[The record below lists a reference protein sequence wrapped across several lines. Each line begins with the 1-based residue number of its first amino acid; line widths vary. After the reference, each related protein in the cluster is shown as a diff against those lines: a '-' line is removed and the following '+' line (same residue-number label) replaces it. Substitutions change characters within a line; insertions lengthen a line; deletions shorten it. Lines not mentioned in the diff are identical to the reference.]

1 MLQLLYAIEAEI
13 IPFEPDPGNTGVEK
27 NNMKRQA
34 LQFVAAMSATS
45 ICVSAHSAEL
55 SDTSLVYNLDDVV
68 VEATRA
74 DAKTPLAFTN
84 VKSAELAK
92 SNTGQDLPYLLQATP
107 SVITT
112 SDAGAGVGYTSIR
125 VRGTD
130 GSRINVTTNGVP
142 VNNPESHVV
151 YWVNTPDIASS
162 LKDVQIQRGAGTSTN
177 GAGAFGASINMV
189 TQSVSSSPYGE
200 LNASYGMYNTHKETL
215 KIGTGL
221 LNDHWVVEARLSN
234 IGTDGYIDRAWSN
247 LWSYLGQAGY
257 YNGSTSL
264 RFVAFGGKER
274 TYMAWDYASKEQMEK
289 YGRRYNPC
297 GEYTDSDGKTAYY
310 DDQVDN
316 YIQHNFQLLLNHSF
330 NSRLSLNAALFYVKG
345 DGYYEQY
352 KTHRTLV
359 EYGLEPFIID
369 GEKVSKSDL
378 IRLKKM
384 DNGFGGGVFSLTFE
398 TGRAKTVVGG
408 GLNNYRGHHFGQ
420 VAWVRNY
427 IGNLDPQQEYYRNLG
442 DKLDAN
448 IYAKTSVDITKNIAA
463 YIDLQYRHL
472 NYSIKGVSDTYD
484 WNTGAM
490 QLLDIKRRYNFFN
503 PKAGLNY
510 AIDHNNRAYAS
521 WSVAHREPTRDNFI
535 DCAPDRLPKAER
547 LFDYEAGYEY
557 RNRIFSGAINL
568 YYMSYK
574 DQLIPTGQLSDTGN
588 PVSVNVPDSYRMGT
602 ELSLELKPCNWF
614 DWNFTTTLSR
624 NRIKNFTEYIYEDE
638 WTNPITFDIGNTPIA
653 FSPDLTFHNSFNFN
667 WRKFDASLQ
676 SHYVSRQYMTNAGY
690 KEQSLDPYF
699 VSDLSIGC
707 TLDDLT
713 GIKNMRIGLTIY
725 NLFSEEY
732 ENNGYA
738 GTGYYMDGSEKVIYR
753 YAGYAAQAPIHVMGS
768 VSLKF

>member
-1 MLQLLYAIEAEI
+1 
-13 IPFEPDPGNTGVEK
+13 
-27 NNMKRQA
+27 
-34 LQFVAAMSATS
+34 MSATC
-45 ICVSAHSAEL
+45 ICVSAQTSEP
-55 SDTSLVYNLDDVV
+55 SDTSIVYNLDDVV

-74 DAKTPLAFTN
+74 DKKTPIAFTN
-84 VKSAELAK
+84 VKSAEL
-92 SNTGQDLPYLLQATP
+92 SNYNTGQDLPYLLQFTP

-189 TQSVSSSPYGE
+189 TQSVASAPYGE
-200 LNASYGMYNTHKETL
+200 VNASYGMYNTHKETL
-215 KIGTGL
+215 KIGTGM
-221 LNDHWVVEARLSN
+221 LNEHWVVEARLSS
-234 IGTDGYIDRAWSN
+234 IDTDGYIDRAWAN

-257 YNGSTSL
+257 FNGRTSV

-297 GEYTDSDGKTAYY
+297 GEYTDSEGKTAYY
-310 DDQVDN
+310 ADQVDN

-330 NSRLSLNAALFYVKG
+330 SSRLSLNAALFYVKG

-352 KTHRTLV
+352 KTRRTLV
-359 EYGLEPFIID
+359 EYGLDPYVID

-384 DNGFGGGVFSLTFE
+384 VNGFGGGVFSLTHDAAW
-398 TGRAKTVVGG
+398 AKMTIGG

-427 IGNLDPQQEYYRNLG
+427 IGSLDPQQEYYRNLG
-442 DKLDAN
+442 EKLDAN
-448 IYAKTSVDITKNIAA
+448 IYAKTSVDITKELTA
-463 YIDLQYRHL
+463 YIDLQYRHI
-472 NYSIKGVSDTYD
+472 NYSIKGESDTYD
-484 WNTGAM
+484 WNTGTM
-490 QLLDIKRRYNFFN
+490 QQLDIKRKYNFFN

-510 AIDHNNRAYAS
+510 EINRSNRAYAS

-535 DCAPDRLPKAER
+535 DCAPDRWPKAER
-547 LFDYEAGYEY
+547 LFDYEAGYEFSSQ
-557 RNRIFSGAINL
+557 IFSGALNL
-568 YYMSYK
+568 YYMDYK

-588 PVSVNVPDSYRMGT
+588 PVSENVVKSYRMGAEIT
-602 ELSLELKPCNWF
+602 LRLKPCDWM
-614 DWNFTTTLSR
+614 DWNLTTTLSR
-624 NRIKNFTEYIYEDE
+624 NRIKDFTEYIYEDE
-638 WTNPITFDIGNTPIA
+638 WTNPITFELGDTPIA
-653 FSPDLTFHNSFNFN
+653 FSPDLTLHNSFDFK
-667 WRKFDASLQ
+667 WEIFDASLQ
-676 SHYVSRQYMTNAGY
+676 SHFVGRQYMTNAGY
-690 KEQSLDPYF
+690 KDQSLDPYF
-699 VSDLSIGC
+699 VNDLHLGC
-707 TLDDLT
+707 TLEHLT
-713 GIKNMRIGLTIY
+713 GVKSLRIGLTIY
-725 NLFSEEY
+725 NLFSEKY

-738 GTGYYMDGSEKVIYR
+738 GAGYYMDGSEKVIYR
-753 YAGYAAQAPIHVMGS
+753 YAGYAAQAPAHVMGS
-768 VSLKF
+768 VAMKF